1 VLREDDGNSAAIVA
15 NPSSLDVQVARN
27 SLLPGALKALG
38 ANKDAPLP
46 AKLFEV
52 GDVVVLDPEAD
63 VGARNSRRLLV
74 LYSNV
79 QSGFEVVQG
88 VLDRVMQ
95 VVGIAKFD
103 GSDFGYQLHES
114 NEPTYFPG
122 RQAHVMRNGK
132 KIGVFG
138 IVHPDV
144 CAKFDIVSPTSVLEL
159 ELEPLMAS
167 V

>member
-1 VLREDDGNSAAIVA
+1 MARSGFSEVLTWILCSHDDNFANVLREDDGNSAAIVA

-79 QSGFEVVQG
+79 QQWFRGRARRCWIASCKSSGSG
-88 VLDRVMQ
+88 
-95 VVGIAKFD
+95 
-103 GSDFGYQLHES
+103 
-114 NEPTYFPG
+114 
-122 RQAHVMRNGK
+122 
-132 KIGVFG
+132 
-138 IVHPDV
+138 DV
-144 CAKFDIVSPTSVLEL
+144 
-159 ELEPLMAS
+159 
-167 V
+167 